1 MLLTMFALM
10 LTLTALAAD
19 CPPTVTGAD
28 LARRYP
34 AMIGEE
40 VRLNAAI
47 ERSVDITTALVV
59 ADGKHFAVLLVPD
72 SIWEGQALKTFAVMG
87 STTLP
92 LAGST
97 SLPHLMLVTEP
108 RCTADRKGH
117 KQ

>member
-1 MLLTMFALM
+1 MLLVMFTLM
-10 LTLTALAAD
+10 MTLMAVAMGAD

-34 AMIGEE
+34 TMIGEE

-47 ERSVDITTALVV
+47 ERAVDITTALVV
-59 ADGKHFAVLLVPD
+59 ADGKRFAVLLIPD
-72 SIWEGQALKTFAVMG
+72 STWEGQALKTFAVMG
-87 STTLP
+87 STTVA

-108 RCTADRKGH
+108 RCTAAVVE
-117 KQ
+117 